1 MLKDNGCYEK
11 AISDALRADT
21 ALSKLLENNNQQY
34 PHMTCRI
41 HTLSEYIDVIS
52 TIKRVVSSQEY
63 IEIKDYSIYRGTKNK
78 NYNLQPSLF
87 RLPGYRHE
95 TEAELTKSFATLRP
109 EAFDTCSNN
118 FELLAKMQHYGLP
131 TRLLDFSMNPLV
143 ALYFACESICEQDD
157 SEDGRVLCHNT
168 NMSLDNAEVID
179 AICGIHQYNML
190 DTNEPLERY
199 LRNCDVS
206 VLQYLRCVYLGNP
219 LVARPKY
226 WNQRIKNQSAVFM
239 VFPNDLCDNLSR
251 VARDIHNGRSYE
263 ECIGIK
269 PGQEIHDRIYR
280 LLEIEQPQTIYASD
294 GQLYLTSGI
303 WRKILQ
309 KYSRQITHLGLTMPV
324 IEMDEN
330 NLLDRFVFHYSE
342 KKVEAD
348 KLNEDFVSIIIDAQS
363 KPRIR
368 RELESI
374 GIDIAFIYPELE
386 YTAMKLKQKYM

>member
-1 MLKDNGCYEK
+1 MSKDYVYYGK
-11 AISDALRADT
+11 AILNALQADT
-21 ALSKLLENNNQQY
+21 ALCKLLEENNQQY
-34 PHMTCRI
+34 PHLTCRI
-41 HTLSEYIDVIS
+41 HTLSEYIAVIS
-52 TIKRVVSSQEY
+52 TIERIVSSQEY
-63 IEIKDYSIYRGTKNK
+63 IDINDISIYRGTKNK

-87 RLPGYRHE
+87 RLPGYGYE
-95 TEAELTKSFATLRP
+95 TEADLTKSFATLRP

-143 ALYFACESICEQDD
+143 ALYFACESTCEQDD

-179 AICGIHQYNML
+179 AICGIYQYNML

-199 LRNCDVS
+199 LRKCDVS
-206 VLQYLRCVYLGNP
+206 VLQYLKCVYLGNP

-239 VFPNDLCDNLSR
+239 VFPNDLYDNLGR
-251 VARDIHNGRSYE
+251 VALDIHNGRSYE
-263 ECIGIK
+263 KCSGIK

-280 LLEIEQPQTIYASD
+280 ILEIEQPQTIYASD
-294 GQLYLTSGI
+294 DQFYLTSDI
-303 WRKILQ
+303 WRKIQ
-309 KYSRQITHLGLTMPV
+309 RKYGRQITHLGHTMPV

-342 KKVEAD
+342 KEVEAD
-348 KLNEDFVSIIIDAQS
+348 ILNEYFISIIIDAQS

-386 YTAMKLKQKYM
+386 YTAIKLKQKYM